1 MRAFLAMSAWLAS
14 IIWVVVSV
22 VLMSPMTGIAILISC
37 FISFLIFRDTMNV
50 VQAVGPVYWICRD
63 IVPTNTPLIAWG
75 FMRQTSAPWRVGKG
89 IQIRFKKHTFQI
101 GLSCKGKQVSDDT
114 GLLYAVQGR
123 YLDDKPKEIRD
134 WK

>member
-1 MRAFLAMSAWLAS
+1 
-14 IIWVVVSV
+14 
-22 VLMSPMTGIAILISC
+22 
-37 FISFLIFRDTMNV
+37 MNV

-89 IQIRFKKHTFQI
+89 IQIKVRNHTLQI
-101 GLSCKGKQVSDDT
+101 GLSRVGSNMSDED
-114 GLLYAVQGR
+114 GLMTAVQGR
-123 YLDDKPKEIRD
+123 YLKAKAKDIRD

>member
-14 IIWVVVSV
+14 IVWVVVSV
-22 VLMSPMTGIAILISC
+22 ILMSPMTGIALLISC
-37 FISFLIFRDTMNV
+37 FISFLIFRDTMNA

-63 IVPTNTPLIAWG
+63 VVPPNTPFIAPG

-89 IQIRFKKHTFQI
+89 IQIKLKKHTFQI
-101 GLSCKGKQVSDDT
+101 GISKVGSDMSEED
-114 GLLYAVQGR
+114 GLMTAVQGR
-123 YLDDKPKEIRD
+123 FLKAKAKEIRD

>member
-14 IIWVVVSV
+14 IVWVIVSV
-22 VLMSPMTGIAILISC
+22 ILMSPMTGIALLISC
-37 FISFLIFRDTMNV
+37 FISFLIFRDTMNA

-63 IVPTNTPLIAWG
+63 IVPPNTRLFAWG

-89 IQIRFKKHTFQI
+89 IQIKLKKHTFQI
-101 GLSCKGKQVSDDT
+101 GISKVGSDMSEED
-114 GLLYAVQGR
+114 GLMTAVQGR
-123 YLDDKPKEIRD
+123 FLQAKAKEIRD

>member
-1 MRAFLAMSAWLAS
+1 
-14 IIWVVVSV
+14 
-22 VLMSPMTGIAILISC
+22 
-37 FISFLIFRDTMNV
+37 MNA

-63 IVPTNTPLIAWG
+63 IVPPNTRLFAWG

-101 GLSCKGKQVSDDT
+101 GLSRKGKQVSDDT

>member
-1 MRAFLAMSAWLAS
+1 
-14 IIWVVVSV
+14 
-22 VLMSPMTGIAILISC
+22 
-37 FISFLIFRDTMNV
+37 MNA
-50 VQAVGPVYWICRD
+50 VQSVGPVYWICRD
-63 IVPTNTPLIAWG
+63 AIPTGTPFIAPG

-101 GLSCKGKQVSDDT
+101 GLSRKGKQVSDDT

>member
-1 MRAFLAMSAWLAS
+1 MKAFLAMSAWLAS
-14 IIWVVVSV
+14 IVWVVVSLI
-22 VLMSPMTGIAILISC
+22 LMSPMTGIAVIISC
-37 FISFLIFRDTMNV
+37 FISFLIFRDTMNA
-50 VQAVGPVYWICRD
+50 VQSVGSVYWICRD
-63 IVPTNTPLIAWG
+63 VIPTGTPFIAPG

-101 GLSCKGKQVSDDT
+101 GLSRKGKQVSDDT

>member
-14 IIWVVVSV
+14 IVWVVVSV
-22 VLMSPMTGIAILISC
+22 ILMSPMTGIAILISC

-63 IVPTNTPLIAWG
+63 IIPTNTPLLAWG

-89 IQIRFKKHTFQI
+89 IQIKVRNHTLQI
-101 GLSCKGKQVSDDT
+101 GLSRVGSDMSDED
-114 GLLYAVQGR
+114 GLMTAVQGR
-123 YLDDKPKEIRD
+123 YLKAKAKDIRD